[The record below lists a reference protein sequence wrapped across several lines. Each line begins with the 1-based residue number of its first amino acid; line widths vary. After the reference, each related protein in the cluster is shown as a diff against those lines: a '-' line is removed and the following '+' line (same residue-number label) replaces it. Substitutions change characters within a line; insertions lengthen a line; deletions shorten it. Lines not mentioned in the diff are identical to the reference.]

1 MESKRPLVGKV
12 CLDRI
17 CLAGVHDKHLR
28 HSRELLLRKRIA
40 EQKVNNQGT
49 GVQFLTKEKFLI
61 IIIGQ
66 YKQNY
71 FRFG

>member
-17 CLAGVHDKHLR
+17 YLAGVHDKHLR

-40 EQKVNNQGT
+40 EQNR
-49 GVQFLTKEKFLI
+49 LI
-61 IIIGQ
+61 DTLFQ
-66 YKQNY
+66 EMHTLLEQ
-71 FRFG
+71 

>member
-28 HSRELLLRKRIA
+28 HSREILLRKRIA
-40 EQKVNNQGT
+40 EQNR
-49 GVQFLTKEKFLI
+49 LI
-61 IIIGQ
+61 DTLFQ
-66 YKQNY
+66 EMHTLLEQ
-71 FRFG
+71 